1 MVGYCMSVWPYF
13 HEPRRVKIQHK
24 SAISNCLLTHQI
36 IGASLSEPHTSVTAL
51 RTHVCIRPCLD
62 RPLTVNFK

>member
-1 MVGYCMSVWPYF
+1 MAGYCMSVWPYF

-51 RTHVCIRPCLD
+51 RTHVCI
-62 RPLTVNFK
+62 